1 MAFRVLASIRAK
13 KSTKYLFC
21 LMMTRKNKQEIL
33 VQVEE
38 FFNSLAYTSSS
49 KQREERSILFNIIL
63 SSLLTTTTQFSIQGM
78 LREGGNELFFSFSFN
93 LMSQFISSS
102 NKKKRGRIRRRKKFF
117 ANFSCCFLFYYE
129 HEIIWSAASI
139 DNKFSKNLNSFLSH
153 F

>member
-49 KQREERSILFNIIL
+49 KQRAERSILFNIIL

-102 NKKKRGRIRRRKKFF
+102 NKKKKRKNKKKEKVFRKLFMLFF
-117 ANFSCCFLFYYE
+117 IL
-129 HEIIWSAASI
+129 
-139 DNKFSKNLNSFLSH
+139 L
-153 F
+153 